1 MKKLFFLIA
10 ASFFLTSVD
19 AQITERER
27 PAEWQHLVKG
37 ARFMDRFLPMPDGIQ
52 IKGIWGTDSVLNR
65 YVDNGIELPGVSFW
79 GGNILQDTDGKYH
92 LFVCGWPEDSPKGHM
107 FWSNSTVFHAVS
119 DRLEGPFKIQNSVG
133 KGHNPEAFQLKDGRV
148 VVYVID
154 GYYIADGV
162 DSKVWTY
169 GKFSFD
175 SRDRK
180 IIEGLSNLTFARRQ
194 DDSYLMVCRGGGV
207 WISKDGLSPYM
218 QLTDKRVYPDVE
230 GRFEDPVVW
239 RDELQYHLIV
249 NDWLG
254 RIAFYQRSKDG
265 VHWVTEQGEAYV
277 PGVSFHKDGAV
288 EHWFKY
294 ERPKVFQDEK
304 GRAVQMN
311 FAVID
316 TIKWNDLPNDKH
328 SSKNIS
334 IPLNKGML
342 LARMNMLLHGIKFS
356 NFRIE
361 NGDTLEADAFG
372 DTQFDAVVANPPFSA
387 EWSAADKFNNDD
399 RFSKAGRLA
408 PRKTADYAFIL
419 HMIYHLNEGGTMACV
434 APHGVLFRGN
444 AEGVIRRFLIEKKN
458 YVDAIIGLP
467 ANIFYGTSIPTCILV
482 FKKCRK
488 EDDNILFIDAS
499 KEFEKVKTQN
509 KLRPQHI
516 KKIVDT
522 YCERKEIEKYSHLA
536 TLQEVAEN
544 DYNLNIPRYVDTF
557 EEEEP
562 IDIHAVMKEIK
573 ELEAKRADLDKEIEG
588 YLKELGLV
596 E

>member
-1 MKKLFFLIA
+1 MNDTMKKLFFLIA

-265 VHWVTEQGEAYV
+265 VHWVTEQGEAYM

-342 LARMNMLLHGIKFS
+342 LSVLNEEEITPSTRTIEVKIAAESGFNPQTDVDVKSLRFGSFTEVNFGRGCKPVKTKVSGKDLIVVFKAKGSGITSDEFAPKMIGKDKKGNMLYGYARLPYVNYRPALLSARRPLFDKEKGGLKVEIQ
-356 NFRIE
+356 NFGLSASEPTEVEVICNGSSQRRIALK
-361 NGDTLEADAFG
+361 TLQPYEIECLM
-372 DTQFDAVVANPPFSA
+372 FDSDMLL
-387 EWSAADKFNNDD
+387 S
-399 RFSKAGRLA
+399 
-408 PRKTADYAFIL
+408 
-419 HMIYHLNEGGTMACV
+419 
-434 APHGVLFRGN
+434 
-444 AEGVIRRFLIEKKN
+444 
-458 YVDAIIGLP
+458 
-467 ANIFYGTSIPTCILV
+467 
-482 FKKCRK
+482 
-488 EDDNILFIDAS
+488 DDNAS
-499 KEFEKVKTQN
+499 YEVVFFQEGKEVERN
-509 KLRPQHI
+509 K
-516 KKIVDT
+516 
-522 YCERKEIEKYSHLA
+522 
-536 TLQEVAEN
+536 
-544 DYNLNIPRYVDTF
+544 F
-557 EEEEP
+557 
-562 IDIHAVMKEIK
+562 
-573 ELEAKRADLDKEIEG
+573 
-588 YLKELGLV
+588 
-596 E
+596 